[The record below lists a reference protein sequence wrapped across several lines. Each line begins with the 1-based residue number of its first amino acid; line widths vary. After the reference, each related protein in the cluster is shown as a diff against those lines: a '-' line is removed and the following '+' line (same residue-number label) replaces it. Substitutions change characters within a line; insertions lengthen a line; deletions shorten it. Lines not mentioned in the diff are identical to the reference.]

1 MKEVCK
7 LLEIK
12 KTHTTP
18 YHPQCNGIVERF
30 NRTLLGML
38 VTTVDSYPS
47 SWEQNIRRVCLAYNS
62 SVHASTGFS
71 PFFLM
76 FGRQVKLP
84 VDLMYGTTQ
93 GKETAVMEYV
103 KNLKDGLLEAYT
115 LLLETDAKQSING
128 RRASMTERFTENHI
142 VKAILFGCILQLYH
156 LDNPGSCTGPGKDPI
171 KWWKGSETPP
181 TSCKVLGEGDHR
193 SSILTG

>member
-1 MKEVCK
+1 
-7 LLEIK
+7 
-12 KTHTTP
+12 
-18 YHPQCNGIVERF
+18 
-30 NRTLLGML
+30 
-38 VTTVDSYPS
+38 
-47 SWEQNIRRVCLAYNS
+47 
-62 SVHASTGFS
+62 
-71 PFFLM
+71 M

-93 GKETAVMEYV
+93 GKETACSNGVREEFERSM
-103 KNLKDGLLEAYT
+103 AFWRHT

-181 TSCKVLGEGDHR
+181 TSCMQGTRGRRPQIVHFDRLKPCPPNVRLANEPRPERPAADEVVLPTLNQGSNASSDAAVSYYR
-193 SSILTG
+193 SGHVHG